1 MGWGWDERGVVRHGN
16 TVFLPL
22 VCTTLLLIFGVG
34 KHCLLWGGKKTNK
47 QTQDLPHIPKALDTP
62 TFNITPCVAV
72 HLEAISN
79 HTQCVDFD

>member
-22 VCTTLLLIFGVG
+22 VCTTLLLLFGVG

-62 TFNITPCVAV
+62 QLGAKVNVQYHALCCFAFRGDI
-72 HLEAISN
+72 
-79 HTQCVDFD
+79 